1 MTFDVTTTAWAHSTR
16 VNQLKNAWVD
26 VPLMTE
32 EIEQRESKGT
42 MLRYYFALER
52 YGNVSFPSFPLSS
65 LSAAVVSFVY

>member
-1 MTFDVTTTAWAHSTR
+1 
-16 VNQLKNAWVD
+16 
-26 VPLMTE
+26 MTE

-65 LSAAVVSFVY
+65 LSAAVLSFVY